1 MLARDFY
8 TNTDTKTNHDLKFI
22 KGIKGFLVENNVKS
36 VVISELCDI
45 YIGNTP

>member
-8 TNTDTKTNHDLKFI
+8 TNTDTKTNHDLKF
-22 KGIKGFLVENNVKS
+22 KGFLVENNVKS